1 MRCARSPPSS
11 APRPAARPTASAA
24 GSPSSRT
31 PSPSMSEAK
40 NLFVVDGPLSRHK
53 LAVLRDERTPTTDF
67 RQGMREL
74 SLIMVAEAT
83 RRMPTRQ
90 ETIRTPLTQTEVEQI
105 SGPVCLVPVLRA
117 GLGMLDGALALLP
130 RATVGFMGLQRDEE
144 TALPVEYYVNLP
156 RNLEEYL
163 VLVLDPMLATG
174 GSLSATI
181 DKLKEEGA
189 AWISCLHA
197 VAAVPGVER
206 VTAEHPDVN
215 FYTAAVDPELDE
227 RSFIV
232 PRLGDAGDRP
242 YGTTHEHRGDP
253 LPPSRRPRAGPALVY
268 RPRPRRRG
276 RQALWNPLRTPRW
289 TSPASTRP

>member
-1 MRCARSPPSS
+1 
-11 APRPAARPTASAA
+11 
-24 GSPSSRT
+24 
-31 PSPSMSEAK
+31 MSEAK

-53 LAVLRDERTPTTDF
+53 LAVLRDERTPTPDF
-67 RQGMREL
+67 RQAMREL

-83 RRMPTRQ
+83 RRMPTRT
-90 ETIRTPLTQTEVEQI
+90 EKISTPLTETEVEQI

-144 TALPVEYYVNLP
+144 TAQPVEYYVNLP
-156 RNLEEYL
+156 QNLGDYL

-181 DKLKEEGA
+181 RKLKEEGA
-189 AWISCLHA
+189 TWISCLHA

-215 FYTAAVDPELDE
+215 FFAAAVDPELDD
-227 RSFIV
+227 RAFIV
-232 PRLGDAGDRP
+232 PGLGDAGDRL
-242 YGTTHEHRGDP
+242 YGT
-253 LPPSRRPRAGPALVY
+253 L
-268 RPRPRRRG
+268 
-276 RQALWNPLRTPRW
+276 
-289 TSPASTRP
+289 